1 MKTCKVYIKKMLAS
15 IVNVTLVLGIFIV
28 LFPLSTPTAKADT
41 LWYDN
46 WTIDSWESYEFKD
59 DTLIFN
65 GTLTIEGNLTLDNCI
80 LQMRYKSPD
89 DPGGDDIWVKDTGT
103 FTPQQLPNNHQL
115 HEPRPLRIQNRRDG
129 LD

>member
-1 MKTCKVYIKKMLAS
+1 MLAS

-103 FTPQQLPNNHQL
+103 FNLLNNSL
-115 HEPRPLRIQNRRDG
+115 ITTNSTSPDPYEFRIDG
-129 LD
+129 TALIENST

>member
-1 MKTCKVYIKKMLAS
+1 MLAS

-103 FTPQQLPNNHQL
+103 FNLLNNSL
-115 HEPRPLRIQNRRDG
+115 ITTYSTSPDPYEFRRDG
-129 LD
+129 TA